1 MYRTATPTLLKT
13 PSRARSK
20 GRKTEA
26 ALAAGLSVSFFM
38 PWIYSLGTPLRIPEI
53 RERLAGPH
61 RLLSAFTS
69 GSRVSSDYRLSIW
82 LYAIPIAAVL
92 VLLLIGMKRY
102 RPWMGIL
109 AGAGAVVAYFFLKGE
124 VASFPFHKM
133 ASGARLALG
142 TGSGLAGMGI
152 WRLIAK

>member
-1 MYRTATPTLLKT
+1 MYRTATQPLLKT
-13 PSRARSK
+13 PAKPRSK

-26 ALAAGLSVSFFM
+26 ALAAALLVSFFK

-69 GSRVSSDYRLSIW
+69 GSRVSADYRLSIW

-92 VLLLIGMKRY
+92 VLLLIGMNRY
-102 RPWMGIL
+102 RGWMGAL

-133 ASGARLALG
+133 AAGANLALG
-142 TGSGLAGMGI
+142 TGTGLVVMGI
-152 WRLIAK
+152 WR